1 MKKTRKHLATPLA
14 AVLLAAFSNPSS
26 SQPSSEPLP
35 PPNPLKNAYF
45 GDLHL
50 HTSLSFDAA
59 TMKTNTLPEDS
70 YRFAQGE
77 AVDYLGQKIQRR
89 APLDFLAVT
98 DHAEYLGVMRGI
110 LDPKGPH
117 AGTDWHKLLANPD
130 PKVAWE
136 AVHKL
141 ARTITDRQPIAEFV
155 KDDQIR
161 SNWQVEID
169 AAEKYYRPGKFTTFI
184 AYEWTSFPDFQNLHR
199 NVIFRTGKVAPKPF
213 SSIDSQRPED
223 LWTFLDNNRRNGIEA
238 LDIPHNANAS
248 NGLML
253 ADQDSDGNPIS
264 REYAEQRARNEP
276 VFEVDQAKGQSE
288 THPLLSPNDEFANF
302 ELWEL
307 LLATNIKGK
316 IDGSYIRQG
325 YGKGQEIEAR
335 TGVNPFKYGLVGA
348 SDFHSGV
355 TSTEENNFPGAHGFM
370 DSNPK
375 TVLTD
380 KDSPVGPA
388 PVIMGAAG
396 LTGVWAEQNTRE
408 AIFDA
413 LKRKEVFATSG
424 NRIKVRLFGGWGYE
438 PGLTAK
444 PEWVKDAYA
453 AGVPMGADLPA
464 RPANGKA
471 PRFIVD
477 AVKDPDA
484 GNLDRVQIV
493 KVWTKNGESHEKV
506 YDVAWSGGARKIDPR
521 TGKLE
526 PIASTVDL
534 KTATYTNSVGAVE
547 LATVWEDPEFD
558 PEAQATYY
566 ARVLEIPTPRWST
579 VWAVKYQLPL
589 SDLVSPTLQER
600 AWTSP
605 VFYKPS

>member
-1 MKKTRKHLATPLA
+1 MKSTQLSTLA
-14 AVLLAAFSNPSS
+14 AALAWAMGGTA
-26 SQPSSEPLP
+26 QAAEALP

-59 TMKTNTLPEDS
+59 AMKTNTLPEDS

-77 AVDYLGQKIQRR
+77 TVEYLGQKVQRR
-89 APLDFLAVT
+89 SPLDFLAVT
-98 DHAEYLGVMRGI
+98 DHSEYLGIVRAL
-110 LDPKGPH
+110 LDPKGPY
-117 AGTDWHKLLANPD
+117 ADTEWHKLLTNPD
-130 PKVAWE
+130 PQVAWG

-141 ARTITDRQPIAEFV
+141 ALTIANGQPIAEFLQED
-155 KDDQIR
+155 KIR
-161 SNWQVEID
+161 SNWQIEID
-169 AAEKYYRPGKFTTFI
+169 AAEKYYQPGKFTTFI

-199 NVIFRTGKVAPKPF
+199 NVIYRSGKVPAKPF
-213 SSIDSQRPED
+213 SSIDSQRPEE
-223 LWTFLDNNRRNGIEA
+223 LWTFLDNGRKNGIEA

-253 ADQDSDGNPIS
+253 ADQDSDGKPIS
-264 REYAEQRARNEP
+264 KEYAEQRMRNEP

-288 THPLLSPNDEFANF
+288 THPALSPNDEFANF

-307 LLATNIKGK
+307 LLATDIKGK
-316 IDGSYIRQG
+316 VDGSYIRQG
-325 YGKGQEIEAR
+325 YGKGQEIAAR

-348 SDFHSGV
+348 SDFHSGI
-355 TSTEENNFPGAHGFM
+355 TSTEENNFPGAHGLM

-375 TVLTD
+375 IVLTA
-380 KDSPVGPA
+380 KDSLAGSA
-388 PVIMGAAG
+388 PVILGAAG

-413 LKRKEVFATSG
+413 IKRKEVFATSG
-424 NRIKVRLFGGWGYE
+424 NRIKVRLFGGWDYQK
-438 PGLTAK
+438 GLTAK
-444 PEWVKDAYA
+444 SDWVKDAYA
-453 AGVPMGADLPA
+453 GGAPMGADLPA
-464 RPANGKA
+464 RPGGAKA

-493 KVWTKNGESHEKV
+493 KVWTKDGKSQEKV
-506 YDVAWSGGARKIDPR
+506 FDVIWSGGGRKIDPK

-526 PIASTVDL
+526 PIVSTVDL
-534 KTATYTNSVGAVE
+534 KTATYTNTVGAVE

-558 PEAQATYY
+558 PAAAATYY

-579 VWAVKYQLPL
+579 IWAVKYQLPV
-589 SDLVSPTLQER
+589 SELVSSTIQER

-605 VFYKPS
+605 VFYKPI